1 MSVAKRTK
9 VAENFFG
16 QVIIGPPGSGK
27 TTYCGK
33 VYDFYKDKL
42 NRKVEVVNLD
52 PANENMNYNP
62 AIDVMKLVTVED
74 VMDSLNLGP
83 NGALMYCMEYLE
95 ENFDWLLN
103 QLVQIKNSYL
113 IFDMPGQVELYTH
126 HNSIKNIFG
135 KLEKIGYHLCAVHM
149 VDSHYC
155 SDPAK
160 FISTL
165 LLSLSTMMQIGLPHV
180 NVLSKADLLKK
191 NSDKLDFNIDFY
203 TDVLNLDYLLDLLDD
218 GPLTNKY
225 KKLNAAL
232 IELIQDYSLVCFI
245 LLDVKSEKSLLNLKS
260 AVDKANGYIYG
271 SGEERSIQALLSCA
285 VGSRTE
291 SERYDTDFF

>member
-95 ENFDWLLN
+95 ENFDWLLS

-165 LLSLSTMMQIGLPHV
+165 LLSLSTMMQI
-180 NVLSKADLLKK
+180 
-191 NSDKLDFNIDFY
+191 
-203 TDVLNLDYLLDLLDD
+203 
-218 GPLTNKY
+218 
-225 KKLNAAL
+225 
-232 IELIQDYSLVCFI
+232 
-245 LLDVKSEKSLLNLKS
+245 DVKSEKSLLNLKS